1 VDIHNYWLRQE
12 VARKVIKVE
21 YVPSDNMIADG
32 FTKALLIVKWP
43 SFLNQVGLVRRTEPQ
58 LKEVDVNELQERLE
72 GLIVK
77 DQSTST
83 RSLQRGFPS

>member
-12 VARKVIKVE
+12 VVRKVIKVE
-21 YVPSDNMIADG
+21 YVLSDNMIADG
-32 FTKALLIVKWP
+32 FTKALPIAKWL

-77 DQSTST
+77 D
-83 RSLQRGFPS
+83 

>member
-1 VDIHNYWLRQE
+1 VDIHNHWLRQE
-12 VARKVIKVE
+12 VARKVIKVK
-21 YVPSDNMIADG
+21 YVPSDNIIADG
-32 FTKALLIVKWP
+32 FTKALLIAKWL

-77 DQSTST
+77 D
-83 RSLQRGFPS
+83 